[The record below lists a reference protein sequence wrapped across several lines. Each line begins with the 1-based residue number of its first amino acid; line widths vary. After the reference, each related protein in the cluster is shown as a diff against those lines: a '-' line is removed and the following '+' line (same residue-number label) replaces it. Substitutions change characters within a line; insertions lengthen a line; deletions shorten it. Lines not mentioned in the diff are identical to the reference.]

1 MGKKLYI
8 IGNGFDLHFGLPT
21 LPRDFEDIFKTKR
34 SYDGYNAA
42 DVISGYGVNWGD
54 YEGSLAEFDV
64 DELAYENIVSPD
76 YTSDHERDRDY
87 GITNIEY
94 YLNTLGEVMRESLKE
109 MVSNANNQIS
119 NVLLTNND
127 KRLIDTDSKIISF
140 NYTSTIER
148 FYRMNCFHIHG
159 FYENGDELVF
169 GYKEELESGIDREL
183 KSDLEEDHDYY
194 IDTQKEMILDF
205 YKSLKKKL
213 KLTELKDYLMTIDK
227 IDEVVVM
234 GHSMSDVD
242 APYFELI
249 EETIKPAKWM
259 VYWHNDVPDYKRYS
273 FADRVDLKEW

>member
-148 FYRMNCFHIHG
+148 FYRMNCFQ
-159 FYENGDELVF
+159 FL
-169 GYKEELESGIDREL
+169 L
-183 KSDLEEDHDYY
+183 
-194 IDTQKEMILDF
+194 
-205 YKSLKKKL
+205 
-213 KLTELKDYLMTIDK
+213 
-227 IDEVVVM
+227 
-234 GHSMSDVD
+234 
-242 APYFELI
+242 
-249 EETIKPAKWM
+249 
-259 VYWHNDVPDYKRYS
+259 RYQ
-273 FADRVDLKEW
+273 E